1 MRDADTPPPPPTPT
15 LTARVAR
22 LLDKE
27 KLVVNKGSDHGVALQ
42 QRFVIFE
49 KGDEITDPD
58 SGESLGALELVKA
71 HGEVIHV
78 QERMAILKLELPK
91 RERAKTL
98 SEIMASLSG
107 VDEESERVAEVKV
120 GDYARLE

>member
-1 MRDADTPPPPPTPT
+1 MSDADTPPPSPTPA

-58 SGESLGALELVKA
+58 TGESLGALELVKA

-107 VDEESERVAEVKV
+107 VDEESESVAEVKV

>member
-1 MRDADTPPPPPTPT
+1 

>member
-1 MRDADTPPPPPTPT
+1 MSDADTTPPPQAPA

-22 LLDKE
+22 LLDKQ

-58 SGESLGALELVKA
+58 TGESLGALELVKA

-78 QERMAILKLELPK
+78 QERMAILRLELPK